1 MHNHALA
8 KMRGGG
14 LGIGVAIRQWRTTD
28 IGRLLAPLGVD
39 WVNIDMEHG
48 TVDLDLA
55 AQMAIACQDA
65 GVTPLVR
72 VPGYEHHHAS
82 RVLDGGAMGIIFPHV
97 DTAEMARRLVS
108 YCKYPPVGR
117 RSLVGR
123 MVHFNYRNVPQA
135 EAAAIANGQIL
146 VAMMIESPEGVANA
160 DAIAAVEGVDVLTVG
175 PGDFAA
181 ELGRP
186 GDFDNPAFIGGV
198 ETVIA
203 ACKRHGK
210 IAGCGLG
217 PKRDIVARFINA
229 GTRYIQGGSDLNFM
243 IDGAKSLVGDLRIV
257 EADAK
262 GR

>member
-8 KMRGGG
+8 KMRAGG
-14 LGIGVAIRQWRTTD
+14 LGVGVALRQWRTTD

-48 TVDLDLA
+48 TVDLDVA

-97 DTAEMARRLVS
+97 DTAEQARQLVS
-108 YCKYPPVGR
+108 YCKYPPVGH

-123 MVHFNYRNVPQA
+123 MVHFNYRNMAPA
-135 EAAAIANGQIL
+135 EAAAVANEQIL

-186 GDFDNPAFIGGV
+186 GDFDHPDFIGGV
-198 ETVIA
+198 EKVIA
-203 ACKRHGK
+203 ACRRHGK
-210 IAGCGLG
+210 VAGCGVG
-217 PKRDIVARFINA
+217 PRRDIVARFIA
-229 GTRYIQGGSDLNFM
+229 GGARYVQGSSDLNFM
-243 IDGAKSLVGDLRIV
+243 IDGARSLVDGLR
-257 EADAK
+257 ACLKAP
-262 GR
+262 

>member
-8 KMRGGG
+8 KMRAGG
-14 LGIGVAIRQWRTTD
+14 LGVGVALRQWRTTD

-97 DTAEMARRLVS
+97 DTAEQARRLVS
-108 YCKYPPVGR
+108 HCKYPPVGH

-123 MVHFNYRNVPQA
+123 MVHFNYRNMAPA
-135 EAAAIANGQIL
+135 EAAAVANEQIL

-186 GDFDNPAFIGGV
+186 GDFDHPDFIGGV
-198 ETVIA
+198 EKVIA
-203 ACKRHGK
+203 ACRRHGK
-210 IAGCGLG
+210 VAGCGVG
-217 PKRDIVARFINA
+217 PRRDIVARFIA
-229 GTRYIQGGSDLNFM
+229 GGARYVQGSSDLNFM
-243 IDGAKSLVGDLRIV
+243 IDGARSLVDGLR
-257 EADAK
+257 ACLKAP
-262 GR
+262 

>member
-8 KMRGGG
+8 KMRAGG
-14 LGIGVAIRQWRTTD
+14 LGVGVALRQWRTTD

-48 TVDLDLA
+48 TVDLDVA

-97 DTAEMARRLVS
+97 DTAEQARQLVS
-108 YCKYPPVGR
+108 YCKYPPVGH

-123 MVHFNYRNVPQA
+123 MVHFNYRNMAPA
-135 EAAAIANGQIL
+135 EAAAVANEQIL

-186 GDFDNPAFIGGV
+186 GDFDHPDFIGGV

-203 ACKRHGK
+203 ACRRHGK
-210 IAGCGLG
+210 VAGCGVG
-217 PKRDIVARFINA
+217 PRRDIVARFIA
-229 GTRYIQGGSDLNFM
+229 GGARYVQGSSDLNFM
-243 IDGAKSLVGDLRIV
+243 IDGACSLVDGLR
-257 EADAK
+257 ACLKAP
-262 GR
+262 